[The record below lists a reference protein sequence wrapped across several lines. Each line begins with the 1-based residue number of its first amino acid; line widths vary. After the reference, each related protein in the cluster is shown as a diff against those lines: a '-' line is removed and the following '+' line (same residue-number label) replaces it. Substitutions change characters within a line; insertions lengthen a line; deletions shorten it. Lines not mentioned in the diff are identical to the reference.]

1 MTNSIRTSAAILTIL
16 FLAISSFVAAMPG
29 CAVNT
34 YETGGPTSNVDLR
47 RVIRDSGLAS
57 DVVVDAARIDERA
70 GSKLG
75 QITVRNAGSSTRKIE
90 VRFAWLDKDGMNKS
104 GNSTTWRPYTLKPG
118 EVEEIGSTS
127 GSTSTDFRVSIRS
140 DSN

>member
-16 FLAISSFVAAMPG
+16 FLVMSAFIAAMPG

-57 DVVVDAARIDERA
+57 DVVVDAARIDERSGA
-70 GSKLG
+70 KVA
-75 QITVRNAGSSTRKIE
+75 QVTVRNAGSSTRTIE
-90 VRFAWLDKDGMNKS
+90 ARFAWFDKDGVNIS
-104 GNSTTWRPYTLKPG
+104 SASITWRTYTLKPG
-118 EVEEIGSTS
+118 EVEEIGSVS
-127 GSTSTDFRVSIRS
+127 GSDATDFRVSIRS

>member
-1 MTNSIRTSAAILTIL
+1 MINSIRTSAAILTIL
-16 FLAISSFVAAMPG
+16 FLAISSFIAAISG

-34 YETGGPTSNVDLR
+34 YETGGPTSNVDLQ

-57 DVVVDAARIDERA
+57 DVVVDAARIDERSGA
-70 GSKLG
+70 KVA
-75 QITVRNAGSSTRKIE
+75 QVTARNAGSSTRTIE
-90 VRFAWLDKDGMNKS
+90 ARFAWFDKDGVNIS
-104 GNSTTWRPYTLKPG
+104 SASITWRTYILKPG

-127 GSTSTDFRVSIRS
+127 GSNATDFRISIRS